1 MSDEISE
8 HPDRPIR
15 GQVLFAALFL
25 ICALVLLAGIE
36 EQTKWLSKKSLFS
49 QPRFWP
55 AVGVGGMVLFTGLH
69 FWHLPR
75 KPRTLPRW
83 MREADWFQWAES
95 LLWAFVALTLSMWV
109 GPLHAAPYVALI
121 ATVRLA
127 WLFTHW
133 IDRREF
139 KIWLSVFE
147 WAAWFLA
154 YVVLVPVLG
163 YLPMTLLFAP
173 LLTWRIGYRSR
184 LMFWISIGFSLCVVL
199 VFKSFLQV
207 KIPGAAI
214 YEYLPSAL
222 RSFFILNF

>member
-8 HPDRPIR
+8 HPDRPLR
-15 GQVLFAALFL
+15 GQILFAALFL

-36 EQTKWLSKKSLFS
+36 EQTKWLRKKALFS

-55 AVGVGGMVLFTGLH
+55 AVGVGGMVLFTALH
-69 FWHLPR
+69 FWQLPK

-95 LLWAFVALTLSMWV
+95 LFWAFAALSLSLWL
-109 GPLHAAPYVALI
+109 GPLRAAPYVGLI

-133 IDRREF
+133 VDRREF

-147 WAAWFLA
+147 WAGWFLA
-154 YVVLVPVLG
+154 YVALVPILG

-173 LLTWRIGYRSR
+173 MLTWRIGYRDR
-184 LMFWISIGFSLCVVL
+184 LMLWISIGFALFVVL